1 MAQTKTKTRRLTE
14 NIIFLI
20 VVVCLVLIVAEM
32 AVNVSAEIST
42 QEDQAVQMVPV
53 EEPTALPTLTEE
65 EYQQFLSIESAGA
78 TPEP

>member
-14 NIIFLI
+14 NIIFLV
-20 VVVCLVLIVAEM
+20 VVVCMVLILAEM
-32 AVNVSAEIST
+32 AINVSAEISV
-42 QEDQAVQMVPV
+42 QEDQSIRMVPLA
-53 EEPTALPTLTEE
+53 EPTALPTLTEE